1 MTRLRY
7 EKKVWSGILWRRAA
21 IRLRRVATA
30 INRNIGIK
38 NQGIIACPWNFY
50 AVYNRM
56 VFNSHRS
63 HLNLVQNSQMRI
75 AQGVHVQS

>member
-21 IRLRRVATA
+21 IMRRVATA

-38 NQGIIACPWNFY
+38 NQGIIACPWNLY
-50 AVYNRM
+50 AGYNRM

-63 HLNLVQNSQMRI
+63 HLNLVQNSRMRI
-75 AQGVHVQS
+75 AQGGHVQS